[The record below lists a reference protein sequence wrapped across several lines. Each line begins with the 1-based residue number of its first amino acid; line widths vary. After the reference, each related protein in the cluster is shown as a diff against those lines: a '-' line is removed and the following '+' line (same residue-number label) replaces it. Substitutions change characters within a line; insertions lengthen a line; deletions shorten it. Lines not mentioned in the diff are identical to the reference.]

1 MLHPNLNTSA
11 LHRLARW
18 PAVLLFALPAAWVAG
33 VGALMVQPSLWPAW
47 LYSILVAVAL
57 LLLLRLACC
66 WCNLGGFFYVARS
79 RLSPWSGLLLCM
91 LAVALLGF
99 ASTGLRATHRQ
110 ALAMAPNIEGTTVWV
125 RGRIASLVHSDERA
139 KRWQFEVS
147 HVSMVEPSAGTETG
161 RPDHQWQAW
170 PARIA
175 LSWYHSAWGRK
186 ASAPVPELAA
196 TQQWLLPVRLKA
208 PHGKRNPFG
217 FDWELHAWSQGLSA
231 VGYVANRSKQ
241 QAQLLAPARNSGW
254 LVWRAATKQRI
265 GAALAASP
273 RVAGLLSALVVG
285 DQNAIGSADW
295 DLFRDT
301 GVAHLVS
308 ISGLHVTMFAWLA
321 HALLWGLWRVLGVR
335 LMGRANAPVPIAVG
349 AALGA
354 LAYALFAGWGVP
366 AQRTV
371 LMLFAW
377 AALKVLGLRWSW
389 PAVWL
394 CVLAVVAAWDPWSV
408 LSAGFWLSFV
418 AVAALL
424 GAVDSHSSV
433 AVNDSL
439 PKRMLASLMA
449 LWRVQWRLSVVL
461 APMTWLLFGQVS
473 VVGVLVN
480 LLAIPL
486 VSFVVLPLAMVGL
499 LGGVTQWAW
508 QLLVPIVQAA
518 LAGLQWAQHFAW
530 AVAQPPAL
538 PSWLGVLVALSV
550 FVMAAP
556 WPLRWRMQ
564 WVWVAV
570 ATLLYTPP
578 RPANGNF
585 EMLAFDVGQGS
596 AVLLRTHRHSLL
608 FDAGPS
614 YASGFDTGSSVL
626 VPHLLATGDHLD
638 AVVLSHADN
647 DHVGGSASVLQ
658 SGLAER
664 AVVWSSFAPP
674 SGASHTYQACR
685 AGKRW
690 QWDGV
695 WFEWVHPGATSNSK
709 TWPRISR
716 RQRNAQSCVL
726 RVSNQQ
732 AVVWLM
738 ADVGVAQES
747 AIMKRLGKQGQSDL
761 PTLLVAGHHGAA
773 TSTSAAWLN
782 YVRPTWVVMQAGY
795 RNRYAHPSATVL
807 RRLNLLAP
815 QWHMQWQDTVHCG
828 AATWRS
834 SQAGQLSCEREMR
847 PKHWQHRP

>member
-1 MLHPNLNTSA
+1 MQHHNLHTSA
-11 LHRLARW
+11 LRRLAYW
-18 PAVLLFALPAAWVAG
+18 PGVLLFAAPMAWVAG
-33 VGALMVQPSLWPAW
+33 VAALMCQPNLWPVGHYVVWVGLA
-47 LYSILVAVAL
+47 LVL
-57 LLLLRLACC
+57 LAFCGCGLL
-66 WCNLGGFFYVARS
+66 GVGYS
-79 RLSPWSGLLLCM
+79 RLHPWSELLVYV
-91 LAVALLGF
+91 LALALLGF
-99 ASTGLRATHRQ
+99 ASTGLRATGRA
-110 ALAMAPNIEGTTVWV
+110 ALAIDASMEGVTVWV
-125 RGRIASLVHSDERA
+125 RGRITSLVHSDEVA
-139 KRWQFEVS
+139 TRWQFEVS
-147 HVSMVEPSAGTETG
+147 HVGASKLHVDAGPAITA
-161 RPDHQWQAW
+161 DQWHAW
-170 PARIA
+170 PTTIA
-175 LSWYHSAWGRK
+175 LSWYHSAWGSK
-186 ASAPVPELAA
+186 VAAPLPELKA

-231 VGYVANRSKQ
+231 VGYVASQPHQ
-241 QAQLLAPARNSGW
+241 QAQLLVPARSSGW
-254 LVWRAATKQRI
+254 LVWRTETRQRI
-265 GAALAASP
+265 DTALASNP
-273 RVAGLLSALVVG
+273 RVAGLLGALIVG
-285 DQNAIGSADW
+285 DQDAIGSADW

-321 HALLWGLWRVLGVR
+321 HAALWGLWRVLGVR

-377 AALKVLGLRWSW
+377 AALKAVGLRWSW

-394 CVLAVVAAWDPWSV
+394 CVLALVSAWDPWSL

-424 GAVDSHSSV
+424 GAVDRQPVV
-433 AVNDSL
+433 ALEVSL
-439 PKRMLASLMA
+439 LQRSLTSLLL
-449 LWRVQWRLSVVL
+449 LWRVQWRLSLVL
-461 APMTWLLFGQVS
+461 APLTWLLFGQVS

-480 LLAIPL
+480 LLAIPF

-499 LGGVTQWAW
+499 LGGVAQWTW
-508 QLLVPIVQAA
+508 QLLAPMLQAA
-518 LAGLQWAQHFAW
+518 LDGLQWVQHVAW
-530 AVAQPPAL
+530 AVAQPPTL
-538 PSWLGVLVALSV
+538 PNWLGVLVALSV
-550 FVMAAP
+550 FAMVAP
-556 WPLRWRMQ
+556 WPARWRLQ
-564 WVWVAV
+564 WAWVAAV
-570 ATLLYTPP
+570 ALLYTPP
-578 RPANGNF
+578 RPADGYF

-614 YASGFDTGSSVL
+614 HTNGSDTGVGVI

-658 SGLAER
+658 SGLAQH
-664 AVVWSSFAPP
+664 AVVWSSFPP
-674 SGASHTYQACR
+674 PPVASHTYQACR

-695 WFEWVHPGATSNSK
+695 WFEWVHPGKLPTGT
-709 TWPRISR
+709 TWPLVGRK
-716 RQRNAQSCVL
+716 QRNAQSCVL

-738 ADVGVAQES
+738 ADVGVAQEN
-747 AIMKRLGKQGQSDL
+747 AIIERLGELGQSAL
-761 PTLLVAGHHGAA
+761 PTVLVAGHHGSA
-773 TSTSAAWLN
+773 TSTSVAWLN
-782 YVRPTWVVMQAGY
+782 YVKPDWVLMQAGY
-795 RNRYAHPSATVL
+795 RNRYAHPSATVVQ
-807 RRLNLLAP
+807 RLDALAP
-815 QWHMQWQDTVHCG
+815 RWRMQWRDTVQCG

-834 SQAGQLSCEREMR
+834 KQPRRISCEREKR

>member
-1 MLHPNLNTSA
+1 MLHHDLHTAA
-11 LHRLARW
+11 LYRLAHW
-18 PAVLLFALPAAWVAG
+18 PGALLFGAPTAWMAGVATLMFQPDLWSAWCYSVLLAL
-33 VGALMVQPSLWPAW
+33 
-47 LYSILVAVAL
+47 AL
-57 LLLLRLACC
+57 LLLACC
-66 WCNLGGFFYVARS
+66 LCDSCGFFHVAQS
-79 RLSPWSGLLLCM
+79 RLSPWSSLLVSM
-91 LAVALLGF
+91 LALAFLGF

-110 ALAMAPNIEGTTVWV
+110 ALGIDPSMEGTTVWV
-125 RGRIASLVHSDERA
+125 RGRIASLVHSDELA

-147 HVSMVEPSAGTETG
+147 HVSTVAPDAGAEPDWSG
-161 RPDHQWQAW
+161 DQWQAW
-170 PARIA
+170 PTMIA
-175 LSWYHSAWGRK
+175 LSWYHGARGGK
-186 ASAPVPELAA
+186 ASAPLPELLA

-231 VGYVANRSKQ
+231 VGYVASRVNQ
-241 QAQLLAPARNSGW
+241 QAQLLAPARNTGW
-254 LVWRAATKQRI
+254 LAWRADTKKRI
-265 GAALAASP
+265 GAALASSP

-285 DQNAIGSADW
+285 DQDAIASADW

-321 HALLWGLWRVLGVR
+321 HALLWGFWRVLGVR

-377 AALKVLGLRWSW
+377 AALKVFGLRWSW

-424 GAVDSHSSV
+424 GAVDRQPSV
-433 AVNDSL
+433 AVDVPLS
-439 PKRMLASLMA
+439 KRMLASLMA
-449 LWRVQWRLSVVL
+449 LWRVQWRLSLVL
-461 APMTWLLFGQVS
+461 APLTWLLFGQVS
-473 VVGVLVN
+473 VVGTLVN

-530 AVAQPPAL
+530 AVAQPAAL
-538 PSWLGVLVALSV
+538 PSWLGVSVALSV

-556 WPLRWRMQ
+556 WPIRWRLQ
-564 WVWVAV
+564 WAWVVVV
-570 ATLLYTPP
+570 ALLYTPP
-578 RPANGNF
+578 RPASGNF

-608 FDAGPS
+608 FDAGPR
-614 YASGFDTGSSVL
+614 YAGGFDTGIGVI

-658 SGLAER
+658 SGVAEG

-674 SGASHTYQACR
+674 PDASHTYQACR

-695 WFEWVHPGATSNSK
+695 WFEWMHPGARSNST

-716 RQRNAQSCVL
+716 SQRNAQSCVL

-738 ADVGVAQES
+738 ADAGVAQER
-747 AIMKRLGKQGQSDL
+747 AIMGRLGEQGQSAL
-761 PTLLVAGHHGAA
+761 PTVLVAGHHGAA

-782 YVRPTWVVMQAGY
+782 YVRPNWVVMQAGY
-795 RNRYAHPSATVL
+795 RNRYAHPSAAVL
-807 RRLNLLAP
+807 RRLSLLASK
-815 QWHMQWQDTVHCG
+815 WHMQWQDTVHCG

-834 SQAGQLSCEREMR
+834 SQPRQLGCEREMR